1 MSLKLSR
8 NKVNYLSSL
17 VARYIE
23 NNEEIDYSD
32 DIGNIR
38 LKIFHLIMNELRI
51 FEQIELEAKERVKIQ
66 KRTVPEGSREWEIL
80 FRKYVSEE
88 LAKLG
93 KLWRW
98 VWRLPF
104 VLVKKILQA
113 LYKGVKQIIF
123 PGKPQR
129 QPSRRSA
136 AVRLNAL
143 LGGPSFH
150 GPGQSR

>member
-17 VARYIE
+17 VSRYIE
-23 NNEEIDYSD
+23 NNEELDYNA

-38 LKIFHLIMNELRI
+38 LRIFHLIMDELRI

-93 KLWRW
+93 KLWD
-98 VWRLPF
+98 
-104 VLVKKILQA
+104 
-113 LYKGVKQIIF
+113 
-123 PGKPQR
+123 
-129 QPSRRSA
+129 
-136 AVRLNAL
+136 
-143 LGGPSFH
+143 
-150 GPGQSR
+150 

>member
-23 NNEEIDYSD
+23 NNEEIDYSG

-38 LKIFHLIMNELRI
+38 LRIFHLIMNELRI
-51 FEQIELEAKERVKIQ
+51 FEQIEMEAKERVKIQ

-88 LAKLG
+88 LSKLG
-93 KLWRW
+93 KLWD
-98 VWRLPF
+98 
-104 VLVKKILQA
+104 
-113 LYKGVKQIIF
+113 
-123 PGKPQR
+123 
-129 QPSRRSA
+129 
-136 AVRLNAL
+136 
-143 LGGPSFH
+143 
-150 GPGQSR
+150 

>member
-23 NNEEIDYSD
+23 NTDDIDYSA

-38 LKIFHLIMNELRI
+38 LRIFHLIMNELKI
-51 FEQIELEAKERVKIQ
+51 FEQIEMDAKERVKIQ

-93 KLWRW
+93 KLWD
-98 VWRLPF
+98 
-104 VLVKKILQA
+104 
-113 LYKGVKQIIF
+113 
-123 PGKPQR
+123 
-129 QPSRRSA
+129 
-136 AVRLNAL
+136 
-143 LGGPSFH
+143 
-150 GPGQSR
+150 

>member
-23 NNEEIDYSD
+23 NNEEIDYNA

-38 LKIFHLIMNELRI
+38 LRIFHLIMDELRI

-93 KLWRW
+93 KLWD
-98 VWRLPF
+98 
-104 VLVKKILQA
+104 
-113 LYKGVKQIIF
+113 
-123 PGKPQR
+123 
-129 QPSRRSA
+129 
-136 AVRLNAL
+136 
-143 LGGPSFH
+143 
-150 GPGQSR
+150 